1 MDDSGSFWPLAS
13 PVWNWGRLYERIVRS
28 ILDDSWYRE
37 ADGARAVN
45 YWWGMSSGVIDVML
59 DECLPEGVKVLA
71 QALRRELQS
80 GQLSPFDRSFS
91 TQDGRLINAGGGKLS
106 IDEIL
111 HMDYLC
117 SCVSGH
123 IPSFDEILPMAR
135 SMVRLQGVYRDQI
148 PPEQE
153 APL

>member
-1 MDDSGSFWPLAS
+1 MLDRLPAG
-13 PVWNWGRLYERIVRS
+13 GRQG
-28 ILDDSWYRE
+28 
-37 ADGARAVN
+37 AGTGAPARAAV
-45 YWWGMSSGVIDVML
+45 
-59 DECLPEGVKVLA
+59 P
-71 QALRRELQS
+71 

>member
-1 MDDSGSFWPLAS
+1 M
-13 PVWNWGRLYERIVRS
+13 E
-28 ILDDSWYRE
+28 
-37 ADGARAVN
+37 N
-45 YWWGMSSGVIDVML
+45 YNM
-59 DECLPEGVKVLA
+59 
-71 QALRRELQS
+71 QN
-80 GQLSPFDRSFS
+80 
-91 TQDGRLINAGGGKLS
+91 NAGGGKLS

>member
-1 MDDSGSFWPLAS
+1 MQEVKPDAVLVLGDTNSCLSVIAAK
-13 PVWNWGRLYERIVRS
+13 RLHIP
-28 ILDDSWYRE
+28 IFHME
-37 ADGARAVN
+37 AGNRCF
-45 YWWGMSSGVIDVML
+45 